1 VRFELPGGKF
11 RLTIRKVSL
20 ETPEQILTV
29 DRDLTLRIE
38 AKVVPDEDPY
48 SFYWKD

>member
-1 VRFELPGGKF
+1 
-11 RLTIRKVSL
+11 VSL